1 MSAPFPKNMGVLSGF
16 VYAEGNHVSPLG
28 SFPLFRNLLTMGRTG
43 RRQRKFTAL
52 KHDF

>member
-28 SFPLFRNLLTMGRTG
+28 SFPVFQKPSDDGPDWAAAAKIYRAET
-43 RRQRKFTAL
+43 
-52 KHDF
+52 